1 MLTRTRA
8 IVLHTLKY
16 GDASMIVDLLTETNG
31 RLSFMVHIP
40 KTSKGKIKKQYFQPL
55 TIIEMEFDYRQ
66 KSELQRMRD
75 VRVALTFSSIPFNPI
90 KLSLALFL
98 SEFLSQVTRGEQQNI
113 PLYQYIEN
121 SIGWLDACEENYANF
136 HLVFMMRLVRFLGFW
151 PNLDDFVEGCFFDLR
166 NASFVVEAPLHP
178 DYLVPQEAERISRLM
193 RMSYETMHLFRMSH
207 HDRNRITDVA
217 LRYYRLHI
225 PQMPELKSLEVVR
238 GL

>member
-75 VRVALTFSSIPFNPI
+75 VRVALPFSSIPFNPI